1 MKWLT
6 LSLVVHWIVLTVEL
20 TWPSALP
27 RGCVLLPVSCG
38 MLFWRRTPTALA
50 VFGCFLLLD
59 QLIRPVPVPLCAF
72 VLPILSAMLLSPE
85 KRNYEFRS
93 RRAWMSAVPAALHLP
108 LLTLLAV
115 SLQKL
120 SVMPTVQAP
129 LSWDAVSLLMDDAGR
144 VLLVAIPLSAV
155 FSLAIRI
162 ADEFGLRRSIQ
173 TILHG

>member
-6 LSLVVHWIVLTVEL
+6 LSLIIHWIVLTLEL

-38 MLFWRRTPTALA
+38 MLFWRRTPSALA
-50 VFGCFLLLD
+50 VFGGFLLLD
-59 QLIRPVPVPLCAF
+59 QLIRPVPIPLCAF
-72 VLPILSAMLLSPE
+72 VLPVLSAMLLSPE

-93 RRAWMSAVPAALHLP
+93 RRAWVAAVPAALHLP
-108 LLTLLAV
+108 LLTVLAV

-120 SVMPTVQAP
+120 SVMPATQAS
-129 LSWDAVSLLMDDAGR
+129 LSWNAVSSMMDDAGR

-155 FSLAIRI
+155 FSLGIRI